1 MRPTW
6 TRRLLAFLILAA
18 FLLPACASAKPL
30 PKEGHWEGSPSVSF
44 DVTASGEV
52 VNFSIDIDDC
62 VLTAQR
68 ALAISDGQIEIGTVS
83 AEGIPENDGIVGT
96 FSTPTELSGTYAY
109 PFSCLSGGLTITTS
123 HLSIDEDGNS
133 AYVLSTWDATWQEP

>member
-6 TRRLLAFLILAA
+6 YRRLLGFLILAA
-18 FLLPACASAKPL
+18 LLLPACASAKPL

-44 DVTASGEV
+44 DVTASGDV
-52 VNFSIDIDDC
+52 INFSIDIDDC

-68 ALAISDGQIEIGTVS
+68 ALTISDGQFEIGTVS

-96 FSTPTELSGTYAY
+96 FSTPTELSGTYAN

-123 HLSIDEDGNS
+123 HLTIDKEGNS